1 MKNYI
6 LLLLLAFTISSCAQ
20 KPYSRKVKESSI
32 MDMNS
37 TYYLVQNNTWNL
49 VSTEHF
55 KFYFDKAI
63 PEDIKQSIKDAQEEN
78 FAELA
83 TLMGLSAED
92 QKIKISY
99 WLFKDREQKRKLTKV
114 DTDAHV
120 LSDLNAVFHL
130 PKNAKGSQELGHLL
144 TQKFWGFIPKTS
156 NYSLIID
163 EGFNYYIDDARF
175 YNNKLTKDAKAV
187 LASNTSLSAAKLIK
201 RNDGEKVSGVATG
214 SHLLNES
221 KIAGAFVKYL
231 IETHGIE
238 KFQELWKLATQD
250 TTAKASI
257 FKKVYGTSLKKI
269 NEEFITTLSGK
280 I

>member
-1 MKNYI
+1 MKKYI
-6 LLLLLAFTISSCAQ
+6 ILFALAFTISSCAQ

-63 PEDIKQSIKDAQEEN
+63 PEEIKQGIKDSQEEN
-78 FAELA
+78 FKELA
-83 TLMGLSAED
+83 TLMGLSEED

-99 WLFKDREQKRKLTKV
+99 WLFKDRAQKRKLTKV

-120 LSDLNAVFHL
+120 LSDLKAVFHL
-130 PKNAKGSQELGHLL
+130 PKNAKGGQELGHLL
-144 TQKFWGFIPKTS
+144 TQNFWGFIPKTS

-175 YNNKLTKDAKAV
+175 YNNKLTSDAKAI
-187 LASNTSLSAAKLIK
+187 LASDDSLSASKLIK
-201 RNDGEKVSGVATG
+201 RNDGEKVSGVSTG
-214 SHLLNES
+214 SHQLNES

-231 IETHGIE
+231 IETHGIA
-238 KFQELWKLATQD
+238 KFQELWKLATQNP
-250 TTAKASI
+250 TAKASI

-269 NEEFITTLSGK
+269 NQEFVATLTGK
-280 I
+280 L